1 MSFNGALKQFNEN
14 YRLFGL
20 DPKTQTEKFNLYN
33 GLANLARGLQSLE
46 SQIYQINNRLGAM
59 EQKLNRL

>member
-1 MSFNGALKQFNEN
+1 MSFDRALKQFNEN

-33 GLANLARGLQSLE
+33 GLANLAEGLQSLA
-46 SQIYQINNRLGAM
+46 SQINQINQRLANL
-59 EQKLNRL
+59 ESRLR